1 MRQVARRSTGVLGTL
16 LLGLTLNGC
25 CGGGG
30 TALPTPSD
38 QLVSVPEADTLVS
51 PAGPLSAAQVY
62 ALDPTAVARAFQSS
76 PDPGAADELTLL
88 ENAHAV
94 VPRLEAASSTQA
106 YTYLYCYA
114 TGWLTERGQRLPLG
128 RGPGDNFYLSGW
140 ARLDGRSGTSVYV
153 KLPVVVPTASRL
165 QPVNRHLVYYTSL
178 YTPDQLAAMCTRSM
192 RVKAQKLQGREYPG
206 STGTLEIDDVVA
218 RGRNNS
224 LADDH
229 PLLPLNGTVGDGRI
243 HTLVSLGDS
252 LSDTDATSNMLLHI
266 LPNRSTWFA
275 GHFTNG
281 WVWSEYA
288 AQDLGV
294 TAYNEAW
301 GAAGASS
308 QSILRVFPGA
318 NWIAKQGIGYYF
330 PSPAQQVGL
339 YDKRVMQLA
348 PRPPDETLYTLLIGG
363 NDFVNYNEP
372 VATVLNG
379 VNSAL
384 RQLITVEGARNIVV
398 LNLPDITSAPVFL
411 AGKASIRA
419 TVQAKLDA
427 YDAQLPDLLDTLRS
441 AYPQVNLTLFDT
453 RAVFDDILHDPKS
466 GGFVNAAQS
475 CLVDPSESYSITE
488 KMRIGCNGYNYV
500 FWDSLHP
507 STAVHAIIGSRFA
520 AFVRAHYAF

>member
-1 MRQVARRSTGVLGTL
+1 MRQVARRSIGVLGTVL
-16 LLGLTLNGC
+16 LALTMNG
-25 CGGGG
+25 CGGGSEPPL
-30 TALPTPSD
+30 ASD
-38 QLVSVPEADTLVS
+38 QLVSVPEADSLLS
-51 PAGPLSAAQVY
+51 PVGPLTAAQVY
-62 ALDPTAVARAFQSS
+62 ALDPTAVAQAFHAS
-76 PDPGAADELTLL
+76 PDPGAAEELAVL
-88 ENAHAV
+88 ENAHAA

-114 TGWLTERGQRLPLG
+114 TGWLSEGGQRLPLG

-140 ARLDGRSGTSVYV
+140 AKLDGLSGAGLDV
-153 KLPVVVPTASRL
+153 KLPVVVPSTSPL
-165 QPVNRHLVYYTSL
+165 EPVNRHLVYYTSL
-178 YTPDQLAAMCTRSM
+178 YTPEQLSALCTRSM
-192 RVKAQKLQGREYPG
+192 LVKAQRLQAREYPG

-229 PLLPLNGTVGDGRI
+229 PLLPLAGTVGDGRI

-294 TAYNEAW
+294 IAYNEAW

-318 NWIAKQGIGYYF
+318 NWIAKQGVGYYF

-372 VATVLNG
+372 VATVLKG
-379 VNSAL
+379 VNTAL

-411 AGKASIRA
+411 AGKASIRT
-419 TVQAKLDA
+419 TVKARLDA
-427 YDAQLPDLLDTLRS
+427 YDAQLPDLLDALRS
-441 AYPQVNLTLFDT
+441 AYPQVDLTLFDT

-475 CLVDPSESYSITE
+475 CLIDPSESYSMTE
-488 KMRIGCNGYNYV
+488 KMRVGCNGYNYV

-507 STAVHAIIGSRFA
+507 TTAVHAIIGSRFA
-520 AFVRAHYAF
+520 AFVRMHYAF